1 MGARLWVGTLAVV
14 AVVCAVLTAETMRAT
29 GAQYLALGILAGCAA
44 IAHVFPIHSIFDG
57 ASIRLTNVFLMA
69 AAIVLPP
76 GLLCLMPV
84 LSITPDTW
92 MRRRSPGALTRWL
105 FNVSQSTLAALLTGS
120 VIQRFSYPQVHDG
133 WYLLGLAAGALVMT
147 LAQNLTVGIVIALNS
162 RIPLLRTDAFTVP
175 HLQSI
180 VLVNTLG
187 SVVGGLWLVKP
198 ALLVLALPLVVLA
211 YFLSRSA
218 HLAHLAHTDA
228 KTGLHNYR
236 HFESLLAEE
245 LTRTHR
251 TGRPLALFFADLD
264 YLRKVNNTY
273 GHLAGDRVLHEVA
286 TILTRTLRKS
296 DVIARFGGEE
306 FIALLPGTDAEEATY
321 LAEKVR
327 EAVAGHAFT
336 IEEGRAIGCTISI
349 GVAACPEDA
358 ADVAG
363 LIKQADMAMYR
374 AKQTRNAVAR
384 VRALPPVP
392 RVPQPHKGAAAG
404 TESGAPSA
412 PSRFVPLALWATGLS
427 GAVAVL
433 WSIYRVTEASTWLKL
448 VPFLVLAAVA
458 EFVKIRIYEGRQDEI
473 NVSFSV
479 AVTMAATTFLPHGG
493 PIVGLA
499 GALTHVLFIR
509 RPRALKKALF
519 NLACPALSAG
529 VAAAIYLAFSG
540 GAGAFTG
547 WHLVGATLAM
557 TVFHVTNFGLVSLM
571 VSLHTGRTLAAVLR
585 ASSWY
590 SPTKLFLGLT
600 GAFLPGV
607 YSHTGLTGVVMFV
620 VPLLVLRYTLTTYA
634 RQSEQ
639 TIAALQAA
647 KNEAEAAHLEK
658 EETLHKLIETIANIV
673 DARDNAVA
681 GHSKQVSTYAVA
693 LGRSLGLAPRDL
705 ALVQTAG
712 LLHDMGKVS
721 IPEAIL
727 HKPERLTPE
736 EYEIVKEHT
745 RVGERILAEVG
756 PLTEVARM
764 VGEHHERYDGGG
776 YPRGKAGAE
785 ISLGGRIV
793 AVADCLDSIL
803 SDRPYSKGRSLA
815 WALAEIDRCAGT
827 QFDPLVVEALHR
839 VVQEEGAEFFVKSNP
854 RRDAQKEAS
863 A

>member
-1 MGARLWVGTLAVV
+1 MSSLNRYSMGARLWVGTLAVV

-105 FNVSQSTLAALLTGS
+105 FNVSQSTLAALLTRS

-479 AVTMAATTFLPHGG
+479 AVTMA
-493 PIVGLA
+493 
-499 GALTHVLFIR
+499 
-509 RPRALKKALF
+509 
-519 NLACPALSAG
+519 
-529 VAAAIYLAFSG
+529 
-540 GAGAFTG
+540 
-547 WHLVGATLAM
+547 
-557 TVFHVTNFGLVSLM
+557 
-571 VSLHTGRTLAAVLR
+571 
-585 ASSWY
+585 
-590 SPTKLFLGLT
+590 
-600 GAFLPGV
+600 
-607 YSHTGLTGVVMFV
+607 
-620 VPLLVLRYTLTTYA
+620 
-634 RQSEQ
+634 
-639 TIAALQAA
+639 
-647 KNEAEAAHLEK
+647 
-658 EETLHKLIETIANIV
+658 
-673 DARDNAVA
+673 
-681 GHSKQVSTYAVA
+681 
-693 LGRSLGLAPRDL
+693 
-705 ALVQTAG
+705 
-712 LLHDMGKVS
+712 
-721 IPEAIL
+721 
-727 HKPERLTPE
+727 
-736 EYEIVKEHT
+736 
-745 RVGERILAEVG
+745 
-756 PLTEVARM
+756 
-764 VGEHHERYDGGG
+764 
-776 YPRGKAGAE
+776 
-785 ISLGGRIV
+785 
-793 AVADCLDSIL
+793 
-803 SDRPYSKGRSLA
+803 
-815 WALAEIDRCAGT
+815 
-827 QFDPLVVEALHR
+827 
-839 VVQEEGAEFFVKSNP
+839 
-854 RRDAQKEAS
+854 
-863 A
+863 